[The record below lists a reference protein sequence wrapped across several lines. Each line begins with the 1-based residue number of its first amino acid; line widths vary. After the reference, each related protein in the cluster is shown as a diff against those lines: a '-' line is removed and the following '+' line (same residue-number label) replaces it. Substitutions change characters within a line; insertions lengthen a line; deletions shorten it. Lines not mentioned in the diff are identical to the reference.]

1 MLTKPQ
7 TVNVPTPVF
16 DVTEATF
23 EREVLLRSREVPVV
37 VDFWAPWC
45 GPCRTLGP
53 TLERL
58 ATEAKGAWL
67 LAKLNTDENQR
78 VAAAFRI
85 QSIPAV
91 KAFRDGKIAAE
102 FVGALPEGQVR
113 TWLKQF
119 VEERGDTAQAAIAAL
134 EASDP
139 QRAIALYRQLL
150 EKDPK
155 NVAAFFSLGRLLF
168 MQGDPEGEGLLKHVP
183 SGTPQYAQ
191 AQALLPLSDFFAVL
205 DEPEHSGELE
215 ARYRHAAHD
224 LRERRYQQAM
234 DELLAIVAR
243 DRGFREDGAR
253 KALLGAFA
261 LLGDDNPLVAHYRRK
276 LANTLF

>member
-7 TVNVPTPVF
+7 TVNAPTPVF

-119 VEERGDTAQAAIAAL
+119 VGEPGSAALEAIAAL

-139 QRAIALYRQLL
+139 QRAVALYRQLL
-150 EKDPK
+150 EQDPK
-155 NVAAFFSLGRLLF
+155 NVAAFFALGRLLF
-168 MQGDPEGEGLLKHVP
+168 LQGDPEGEGLLKHVP

-191 AQALLPLSDFFAVL
+191 AQAILPLGEFFAL
-205 DEPEHSGELE
+205 LNEPEQNNETE
-215 ARYRHAAHD
+215 ARYRHAARD
-224 LRERRYQQAM
+224 LRERRYHEAL
-234 DELLAIVAR
+234 DALLNIVAR
-243 DRGFREDGAR
+243 DRDFRDDGAR

-261 LLGDDNPLVAHYRRK
+261 LIGDDNPLVVQYRRK